1 MNRSMN
7 APAAIPV
14 PVRLAHLPRQRPG
27 TVTAV
32 DWDRLSEPE
41 ARRLR
46 ELGLDEG
53 VQVEMLHRS
62 SFLGGGPVA
71 CRIGRMTVALR
82 RHVAAAI
89 HVTPPAA

>member
-1 MNRSMN
+1 MTRSMN
-7 APAAIPV
+7 VAAAIPV
-14 PVRLAHLPRQRPG
+14 PVRLARIPRQHPA

-32 DWDRLSEPE
+32 DWHALSEPE

-53 VQVEMLHRS
+53 VEVELLHRS
-62 SFLGGGPVA
+62 GIFGGPVA

-82 RHVAAAI
+82 RHVAAAV
-89 HVTPPAA
+89 HVTLGAG